1 MLLAHLSPLAASL
14 FSLLVIGSLLLAFVM
29 LGSRWLKDYLL
40 AFMGESWLIA
50 ALSATVGYYGNYHE
64 LYFIAVLTA
73 LFRGL
78 VLPYLIWRMIVRL
91 EVERELH
98 VILQPSSSLVLGALL
113 VLFAFVVSNHL
124 GNALGLG
131 GTVVVLALT
140 VMLSMKLIGFLMLT
154 VRHEAI
160 SQVLGLLILENGIFL
175 GSQIL
180 VPGMPMLIELVLLFD
195 LLVIVVSFGVL
206 VRYLVAHVG
215 STSSR
220 ELRRLVG

>member
-1 MLLAHLSPLAASL
+1 
-14 FSLLVIGSLLLAFVM
+14 
-29 LGSRWLKDYLL
+29 
-40 AFMGESWLIA
+40 
-50 ALSATVGYYGNYHE
+50 
-64 LYFIAVLTA
+64 
-73 LFRGL
+73 
-78 VLPYLIWRMIVRL
+78 
-91 EVERELH
+91 LH
-98 VILQPSSSLVLGALL
+98 VILQPSSSIVLGALL

-215 STSSR
+215 STSRQQFAWRAGAHTSLSTR
-220 ELRRLVG
+220 TSPRRLSAWLRRFRSSAPSRMDIAFCATTSWSMRWLPGRLFAQRSCIASLRSMRLAICGC